1 MKNKAEIDDRVII
14 AAIEEAERHTS
25 GEIRV
30 HIENQCPEEVLDR
43 AAYWFQKLGMHRTKQ
58 RNGVLIYLALLD
70 HKFAIIGDVGIHQ
83 KVPSDFWEKTK
94 EEMLQY
100 FRKGEITQGLEKGIL
115 QVGYQLQEH
124 FPYDPHTDEN
134 ELSNE
139 ISRNDVK

>member
-1 MKNKAEIDDRVII
+1 MKKKAEIDDRVII

-43 AAYWFQKLGMHRTKQ
+43 AAYWFQRLGMHRTKQ

-70 HKFAIIGDVGIHQ
+70 HKFAIIGDVAIHQ
-83 KVPSDFWEKTK
+83 KVSSDFWEKTK

-100 FRKGEITQGLEKGIL
+100 FRKGEITQGLAKGIL
-115 QVGYQLQEH
+115 RVGYQLREH

-139 ISRNDVK
+139 ISRNDLK

>member
-70 HKFAIIGDVGIHQ
+70 HKFAIIVDVGIHQ